1 MINKSNKKF
10 QQDKLKNSVNK
21 WKFAM
26 TQYIAVAE
34 KEYAKINN
42 LIQSS
47 KSTMTDQET
56 KAATRLL
63 GKKIIFYILFDLIYF

>member
-1 MINKSNKKF
+1 
-10 QQDKLKNSVNK
+10 
-21 WKFAM
+21 M

-63 GKKIIFYILFDLIYF
+63 GKKITFYILFDLIYL

>member
-42 LIQSS
+42 LIQNS

-63 GKKIIFYILFDLIYF
+63 GELITLFIDFNLFHF